1 MKVTGDPV
9 LEPGR
14 HPDDD
19 RVFPVAWRR
28 ARAPD

>member
-1 MKVTGDPV
+1 MKVTGDPA

-19 RVFPVAWRR
+19 RVFPIAWRH
-28 ARAPD
+28 ASAHV